1 MVSLLG
7 GNRWPLDMTTA
18 TTDTPAAAAPARPR
32 AAGLTWTSLVL
43 SGGLLVGIILFADA
57 RQVLAQLQHID
68 TRWLGAA
75 FLLSLLQLAV
85 LGARYAH
92 IARTLGL
99 SLGWLKAT
107 TEYALS
113 VLVNQIFP
121 TGVVGDGLRAVRQAK
136 QSREP
141 AWGPAV
147 EAVALDRLSGHLVL
161 WLVVLVTAPFGF
173 GVAVFDVSQLGVA
186 LSIGG
191 LVTCA
196 MTLVVVKVERFERIR
211 RGIAHFVKHGA
222 QVLLAPKQALVHVPL
237 SLALIGLILLQ
248 FYVSARAVGAELSVH
263 QLLWLGPLILLS
275 TSLPSFF
282 AGWGIRE
289 GAAALLFAAIGLPG
303 STGVAVALA
312 FGSFSLIVALPGA
325 VVLLFDSGRAVSTST
340 RWGQAHA
347 LSMATGLGLA
357 LWAEFP
363 PLLALVACLS
373 FAILIVQLR
382 ADWTP
387 AGPFGVANSI
397 TSVRLLLT
405 TLVLLGY
412 QTLAGYWLAGI
423 AVLVLLLDAVDG
435 WWARRHDAASEFGA
449 QFDIEVDTVLVVGLT
464 VVLFTRGQAGAWV
477 LLPPLLRYAYVL
489 LPAFV
494 TPLRPAAARTRIGR
508 FAYVFMIAT
517 FITGLCVSSA
527 WSAPLTLAG
536 TALVTLSFLGS
547 FWQSYAPVRVY
558 GTG

>member
-1 MVSLLG
+1 
-7 GNRWPLDMTTA
+7 MTTA
-18 TTDTPAAAAPARPR
+18 STEAPAAVAPGRPR
-32 AAGLTWTSLVL
+32 AGGLTWTSLLL
-43 SGGLLVGIILFADA
+43 SAGLLVGILAFADA
-57 RQVLAQLQHID
+57 RQVFARLEHID

-99 SLGWLKAT
+99 PLSWLKAT

-121 TGVVGDGLRAVRQAK
+121 TGIVGDGLRALRQAK
-136 QSREP
+136 QSNE
-141 AWGPAV
+141 ADWAPAV
-147 EAVALDRLSGHLVL
+147 EAVALDRLSGNVVL
-161 WLVVLVTAPFGF
+161 WLVVLATAPFGF
-173 GVAVFDVSQLGVA
+173 GVAVFDIGRLGIA
-186 LSIGG
+186 LSIVG
-191 LVTCA
+191 LVACVV
-196 MTLVVVKVERFERIR
+196 TLVVVRVERFQRLR
-211 RGIAHFVKHGA
+211 RGMARFVKHGA
-222 QVLLAPKQALVHVPL
+222 RVLLAPKQALVHVPL

-248 FYVSARAVGAELSVH
+248 LYVSARAVGAELSPGE
-263 QLLWLGPLILLS
+263 LLWLGPLILLS

-312 FGSFSLIVALPGA
+312 FGVFSLIVALPGA
-325 VVLLFDSGRAVSTST
+325 VVLLFDSSRAVSSST

-357 LWAEFP
+357 LWADFP

-382 ADWTP
+382 AGWTP
-387 AGPFGVANSI
+387 AGSFGVANSI

-412 QTLAGYWLAGI
+412 QTLAGHWLAGI
-423 AVLVLLLDAVDG
+423 ALSVLLLDATDG
-435 WWARRHDAASEFGA
+435 WWARKHGAASEFGA
-449 QFDIEVDTVLVVGLT
+449 LFDIEVDTVLVAGLT
-464 VVLFTRGQAGAWV
+464 LVLFTRGQAGAWI

-494 TPLRPAAARTRIGR
+494 TPLRTATARTRTGR

-517 FITGLCVSSA
+517 FILGLCVPST
-527 WSAPLTLAG
+527 WSAPLTLLG
-536 TALVTLSFLGS
+536 TSLVTLSFLGS
-547 FWQSYAPVRVY
+547 FWQSYAPVRVN
-558 GTG
+558 GVE

>member
-1 MVSLLG
+1 
-7 GNRWPLDMTTA
+7 MTTA
-18 TTDTPAAAAPARPR
+18 STEAPAAAAPARPR
-32 AAGLTWTSLVL
+32 AAGLTWPSLVL
-43 SGGLLVGIILFADA
+43 SGGLLVGIVLFADA
-57 RQVLAQLQHID
+57 RQVFAQLQHID

-99 SLGWLKAT
+99 SLSWLKAT

-121 TGVVGDGLRAVRQAK
+121 TGIVGDGLRAVRQAK
-136 QSREP
+136 QSSEP
-141 AWGPAV
+141 AWGAAV
-147 EAVALDRLSGHLVL
+147 EAVALDRLSGHVVL
-161 WLVVLVTAPFGF
+161 WLVVLATAPFGF
-173 GVAVFDVSQLGVA
+173 GVAVFDLGRLGSA
-186 LSIGG
+186 LSILA
-191 LVTCA
+191 LVA
-196 MTLVVVKVERFERIR
+196 GVMALVVIKVDRFERLR
-211 RGIAHFVKHGA
+211 RGIARLVRQGA
-222 QVLLAPKQALVHVPL
+222 RVLLAPKQALVHVPL

-248 FYVSARAVGAELSVH
+248 LYVSARAVGADLSLD

-275 TSLPSFF
+275 TSVPSFF

-303 STGVAVALA
+303 STGVAVGLA
-312 FGSFSLIVALPGA
+312 FGAFSLIAALPGA
-325 VVLLFDSGRAVSTST
+325 VVLLFDSGRAVSGGT

-357 LWAEFP
+357 LWAQFP

-387 AGPFGVANSI
+387 AGSFGVANSI
-397 TSVRLLLT
+397 TSIRLLLT
-405 TLVLLGY
+405 TLVLLGH

-423 AVLVLLLDAVDG
+423 ALSVLLLDAVDG
-435 WWARRHDAASEFGA
+435 WWARRHAATSEFGA
-449 QFDIEVDTVLVVGLT
+449 LFDIEVDTVLVVSLT
-464 VVLFTRGQAGAWV
+464 VVLFTRGQAGAWI

-494 TPLRPAAARTRIGR
+494 APLRAAAARTRIGR

-517 FITGLCVSSA
+517 FIIGLCVPSA
-527 WSAPLTLAG
+527 WSAPLTLMG
-536 TALVTLSFLGS
+536 TSLVTLSFLGS
-547 FWQSYAPVRVY
+547 FWQSYAPTRMY
-558 GTG
+558 GAG